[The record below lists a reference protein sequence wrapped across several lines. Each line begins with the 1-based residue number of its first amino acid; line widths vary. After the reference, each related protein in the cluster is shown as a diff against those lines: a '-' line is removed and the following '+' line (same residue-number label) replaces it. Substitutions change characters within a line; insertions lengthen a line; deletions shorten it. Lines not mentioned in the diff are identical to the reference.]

1 MNHDILQ
8 IHYRLSVEILLA
20 AALKAYAKCMMAAVC
35 VSIDITSHSSGAEMA
50 GYFEGSEV
58 YEGL

>member
-1 MNHDILQ
+1 MNHDILRT
-8 IHYRLSVEILLA
+8 HYRLSAEILLA
-20 AALKAYAKCMMAAVC
+20 ATLKTYTKCMMAAMC
-35 VSIDITSHSSGAEMA
+35 QRDITSHSSGTEMA